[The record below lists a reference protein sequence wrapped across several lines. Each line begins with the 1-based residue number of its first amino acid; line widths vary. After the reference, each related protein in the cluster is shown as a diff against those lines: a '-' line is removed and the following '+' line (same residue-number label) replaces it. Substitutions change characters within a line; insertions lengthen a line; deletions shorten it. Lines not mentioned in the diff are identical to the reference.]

1 MSLYQDMTEWTGKA
15 VVVPPTVNLDSS
27 EILQKIGQAKQLSWV
42 TTYFYYIFPGR
53 LTSVLLLDYLTII
66 MQGIT
71 IPPGLNLTHL
81 NNNSR
86 YI

>member
-42 TTYFYYIFPGR
+42 TTSFYYLFPGR
-53 LTSVLLLDYLTII
+53 LTSVLLLDYLPII